1 MIILSKHER
10 VTQLKFP
17 IIVSEKKVE
26 ILLLRLGPIKT
37 IEPKTK
43 RIGLAT
49 NHQ

>member
-1 MIILSKHER
+1 MIILTKRER
-10 VTQLKFP
+10 VTKLKFP
-17 IIVSEKKVE
+17 IIVSKKKVE